1 MRGSS
6 DLQPGR
12 PADGLNRVV
21 APLVD
26 ATCRDPEG
34 ASRTMSGDSGPVQ
47 PTLLRW
53 ERRGRAR
60 RKIHGSTPTQAY
72 AAEVHDATRA
82 APSTTPRKRWV
93 AARAERR
100 ARSRNSDRKASRV
113 GF

>member
-34 ASRTMSGDSGPVQ
+34 ASRTMNGDSGPVQ

-53 ERRGRAR
+53 ELRGRAR
-60 RKIHGSTPTQAY
+60 RKIHGSTSTQAY
-72 AAEVHDATRA
+72 AAEVARRA
-82 APSTTPRKRWV
+82 PRGPPAARRGAWGP
-93 AARAERR
+93 ARAERR
-100 ARSRNSDRKASRV
+100 AR
-113 GF
+113 